1 MYTGVLNHIA
11 CKEEDGIDLREISWI
26 KLSRHSMYFFL
37 MKNQHFGLSGN
48 LLIPKFELTKL
59 MKVYWLTPVCWFGCW
74 YSRLDFLS
82 TRHVT
87 LLPVKQNV
95 LYTFHTSNTNIRGKS
110 KKKFMNFASTCKE
123 VGGLAQIP
131 FSLVL
136 RYNFKF
142 IFFKVKLFDNI
153 LM

>member
-1 MYTGVLNHIA
+1 
-11 CKEEDGIDLREISWI
+11 
-26 KLSRHSMYFFL
+26 
-37 MKNQHFGLSGN
+37 
-48 LLIPKFELTKL
+48 
-59 MKVYWLTPVCWFGCW
+59 
-74 YSRLDFLS
+74 
-82 TRHVT
+82 
-87 LLPVKQNV
+87 
-95 LYTFHTSNTNIRGKS
+95 
-110 KKKFMNFASTCKE
+110 MNFASTCKE